1 MQCSNSDT
9 VIYVGCGERGNEMA
23 EGMDTPCDQ
32 RKKGKNIMWNGEMDK
47 VLINTLLHQ
56 VSEGNKIPNGF
67 KDIAYSAAVNE
78 VNQHFGLHLTKDHIK
93 NRVKTLK
100 ESFKC
105 LNNIVGQSGFGWD
118 SVTKRISVSE
128 EVYENYIVAHPESK
142 RFFTHRH
149 ELYEE
154 MKEVFGE
161 CYATG
166 QSTRTDMDTP
176 DEQRRGKNIAWSS
189 EMDRVLINT
198 LLHQVSEGNKILNGF
213 NDVAYNAAVNDVN
226 QHFGLQLTKDHIKN
240 RVTTLIESYKCL
252 NNLVGQSGFGWDS
265 VTKRISVS
273 EEVYKT
279 YIVAHP
285 ESKKYFTQRHEL
297 YEEMKEAFGEGYA
310 TGQWTRTNRD
320 TPNDQR
326 RGKNIVWSSEMDR
339 VLINSLLHQVNEG
352 NKIPNGFKDVA
363 YNATLQ
369 EVNKH
374 FGLRLTMDHIKNRVR
389 TLKSSFMSVNNLMTQ
404 GGFGWDSVMKRISVS
419 DEAYENYI
427 AAHPESTRLFAQRH
441 EFYEEMKDLFGEDYA
456 TRQWTRTTKDTS
468 DDHTKRGKN
477 TVWSS
482 EMDKVLIITLLHQ
495 VSEGNKIPNGFK
507 DVAYNAAV
515 HKVNQQFELHLNKDH
530 IKNRVKTLK
539 ATYKSLNDLVGQ
551 NGFGWDSVKK
561 RISVSDEAYETYI
574 AAHPE
579 SRRFFTQR
587 HELYEE
593 MKDVFGE
600 YQWTRTNRDVRVRT
614 QRDSGDGDSS
624 SPCTPLTQNVGLE
637 LDDLGGNDKLVI
649 PYEQSPMTEG
659 SRGGTTSSPVVD
671 GSKGG
676 TSGRQGKRPHDA
688 YLETMEKVAN
698 SISEMAAA
706 INKRPHTTLDSSK
719 LFAQVQEV
727 DGFESDFLDSVFEYL
742 SVHPEQARIFMAYDI
757 ERRKKYLNRYVA
769 SHGE

>member
-1 MQCSNSDT
+1 MRVLDALSPSVLGGTCAIPGAFGCGKTVIIQALSKCSNSDT

-189 EMDRVLINT
+189 EMDR
-198 LLHQVSEGNKILNGF
+198 
-213 NDVAYNAAVNDVN
+213 
-226 QHFGLQLTKDHIKN
+226 
-240 RVTTLIESYKCL
+240 
-252 NNLVGQSGFGWDS
+252 
-265 VTKRISVS
+265 
-273 EEVYKT
+273 
-279 YIVAHP
+279 AHP